1 MRELPPYEIETDGR
15 PAIVTR
21 FERVTEPAHFEV
33 VSARDTFETLRVYG
47 DRT

>member
-1 MRELPPYEIETDGR
+1 MRSLPPYEVETDGR

-21 FERVTEPAHFEV
+21 FESVTEQARLEV
-33 VSARDTFETLRVYG
+33 VSARDSYEVLRVYG